1 MACAKARARD
11 QADAAW
17 TEAHG
22 QADEAL
28 RALVAHA
35 NPSYAAQ
42 ARFGTAPGAVPG
54 EAEQAPTGVLSAF
67 LPFRLPAR
75 WHWVAVGPDST
86 LEYWLAAVDKGYR
99 GRFPWAPLV
108 RWYVDTRP
116 PRIHER
122 RATVSVPEG
131 RAETTRRP
139 RLASQATTGRWV
151 TTVRAGEIDGVLV
164 AAKTQVPRTDL
175 HVYRPEPPPSAGRL
189 FHLPLPPRDERLT
202 MVAAFDR
209 HNPVLRGDA
218 SLLLDIA
225 HMSDVPV
232 RGSVPGVGGAFGP
245 HAQRGV
251 PVAQDTRLPPRVGSH
266 PGGPVYASAGAGCRG
281 QTDRSLGPT
290 GPRRRGL
297 EHNNASRPGPGRDRH
312 RSRPVAATR
321 VAEHR
326 RMDADGGRWRA
337 RQNRITVGEQ
347 SMAGL
352 IVSALEYYLAGYY
365 DGRPGVSRHLAPD
378 HPGGPGPIVVLPWPS
393 VMYLVGDP
401 WEFASEKQRSAA
413 YARFRRAMDR
423 LQERG
428 YFVPGAVLGGSAP
441 AGDSVEILAC
451 SGRPARV
458 WLRASDW
465 FCAAAKQVAERP
477 DGFAQVP
484 LGDYLRRN
492 EWRVPVHRAAAA
504 SR

>member
-1 MACAKARARD
+1 M
-11 QADAAW
+11 
-17 TEAHG
+17 
-22 QADEAL
+22 
-28 RALVAHA
+28 

-42 ARFGTAPGAVPG
+42 ARFGTAPGAVRG
-54 EAEQAPTGVLSAF
+54 EAERGPTGVLSAF

-139 RLASQATTGRWV
+139 RLASQVTTGRWV

-175 HVYRPEPPPSAGRL
+175 HVYRPEPPPSEGRL

-232 RGSVPGVGGAFGP
+232 RGSVREWAGLLARTRSGGFRWPKMPDCRRVWEATLAARCMHLRERDAAG
-245 HAQRGV
+245 
-251 PVAQDTRLPPRVGSH
+251 RL
-266 PGGPVYASAGAGCRG
+266 
-281 QTDRSLGPT
+281 T
-290 GPRRRGL
+290 GRWAPL
-297 EHNNASRPGPGRDRH
+297 VH
-312 RSRPVAATR
+312 V
-321 VAEHR
+321 
-326 RMDADGGRWRA
+326 DADWSTTMPPDPDRDEIVIGPAPWLRRALRSTGGWTLTAAGGERGK
-337 RQNRITVGEQ
+337 NRITVGEQ

-365 DGRPGVSRHLAPD
+365 DGRAGVSRHLEPD
-378 HPGGPGPIVVLPWPS
+378 HAGGPGPVVVLPWPS

-401 WEFASEKQRSAA
+401 WDFGSEKQRSAA

-428 YFVPGAVLGGSAP
+428 YFVPGAVLGSSAP

-477 DGFAQVP
+477 DGFAQVA
-484 LGDYLRRN
+484 LGDYLRRG
-492 EWRVPVHRAAAA
+492 EWRVPVHRAPAA
-504 SR
+504 SRDVG